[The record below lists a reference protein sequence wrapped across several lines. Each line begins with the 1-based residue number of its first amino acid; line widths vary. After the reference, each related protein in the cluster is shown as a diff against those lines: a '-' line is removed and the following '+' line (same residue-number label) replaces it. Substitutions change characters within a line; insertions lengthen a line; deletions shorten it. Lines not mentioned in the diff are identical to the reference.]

1 MKTLIEMT
9 LAYYNELLAGVAESD
24 REYAILK
31 NGLLTRYGDNDDD
44 LRTIIILCQSDEADQ
59 IFELATRL
67 FPGVAP
73 EIRKYAALD

>member
-31 NGLLTRYGDNDDD
+31 NGLLTRYGENDDD
-44 LRTIIILCQSDEADQ
+44 LRTIIILCQLDEANQ

-73 EIRKYAALD
+73 EIRKYAAID